1 MKWVVEGACVQQS
14 ILFSETATL
23 DFYFPSVDCESCSE
37 ASVHDEFVSTSAL
50 KIA

>member
-23 DFYFPSVDCESCSE
+23 DFYFPSVDCKLRSE
-37 ASVHDEFVSTSAL
+37 ASVHDELVSACAL
-50 KIA
+50 KFG